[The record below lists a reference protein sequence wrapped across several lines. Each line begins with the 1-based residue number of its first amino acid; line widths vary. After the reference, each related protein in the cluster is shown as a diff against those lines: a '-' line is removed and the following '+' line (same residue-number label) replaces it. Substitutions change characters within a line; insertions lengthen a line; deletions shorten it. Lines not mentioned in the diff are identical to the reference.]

1 MKTFHIGIGLLLAL
15 LLLGAGYAVA
25 TMNNLQ
31 GTDMTAVEDSTEY
44 SVEPL
49 LALIRK
55 YTVDGGESVDYA
67 AWKDSPQDVATLD
80 RQVAMI
86 TSVSPHN
93 HPELFPSTTAQRS
106 YWINTYNTLVLQAV
120 LENWPMESVRDV
132 KISLSSRVVPGKG
145 FFYDRKIMV
154 GGKETNLYKLEKEV
168 LLSQKDSRLHF
179 ALNCAS
185 ESCPL
190 LRPWEWSDEQLDVA
204 ARDFINDASN
214 VSIDDDTVNL
224 SRIFKWYKKDFP
236 TDIYAYLQQYAEPPL
251 RQRLQIAKDKKYRIR
266 YPDYDWSV
274 NDNAH

>member
-1 MKTFHIGIGLLLAL
+1 MKTFRIGIALLLAL
-15 LLLGAGYAVA
+15 SLLGAGHTLAK
-25 TMNNLQ
+25 MNNAQ
-31 GTDMTAVEDSTEY
+31 GTDMTAVEDAPEY

-67 AWKDSPQDVATLD
+67 AWKDSPEDLAMLD
-80 RQVAMI
+80 RQVALI
-86 TSVSPHN
+86 AAVSPRN
-93 HPELFPSTTAQRS
+93 HPGIFPSTTEQRS
-106 YWINTYNTLVLQAV
+106 YWINTYNTLVLHAV

-132 KISLSSRVVPGKG
+132 KISLTSRVIPGKG
-145 FFYDRKIMV
+145 FFYDRKIVV
-154 GGKETNLYKLEKEV
+154 GGKETSLYKLEKEV

-204 ARDFINDASN
+204 ARDFINDPSN
-214 VSIDDDTVNL
+214 VSIDDETVYL

-236 TDIYAYLQQYAEPPL
+236 SDIYAYLQQYAESPL
-251 RQRLQIAKDKKYRIR
+251 RQELQIAKDKKYRIR
-266 YPDYDWSV
+266 YPDYDWSL
-274 NDNAH
+274 NDNVH